1 MDLDRPLDDIVKESL
16 SPDQSDILTSRQ
28 RARVN
33 KPGKKRRSRTS
44 KFISFSA
51 ISSPGCALSLNIS
64 ADLKRRVSANA
75 VPTGQKADTENAW
88 KHDLYKTVNKPSN
101 AGGGKGKTEEV
112 IQFPRRK
119 YTEQEKAQVRF
130 V

>member
-1 MDLDRPLDDIVKESL
+1 
-16 SPDQSDILTSRQ
+16 
-28 RARVN
+28 
-33 KPGKKRRSRTS
+33 
-44 KFISFSA
+44 
-51 ISSPGCALSLNIS
+51 LNNS

-75 VPTGQKADTENAW
+75 VPTGSKADTENAW

-101 AGGGKGKTEEV
+101 AGGGKGKAEEV

-130 V
+130 L

>member
-1 MDLDRPLDDIVKESL
+1 MDLHLDKDRGS
-16 SPDQSDILTSRQ
+16 TSRGRRGAHG
-28 RARVN
+28 RAN
-33 KPGKKRRSRTS
+33 SFRSAPYQVQVA
-44 KFISFSA
+44 F
-51 ISSPGCALSLNIS
+51 SLNIS

-75 VPTGQKADTENAW
+75 VPTGSKADTENAW

-101 AGGGKGKTEEV
+101 ANTNACGGKGKAEEV

-130 V
+130 L